1 MADAKSVTIVDYGI
15 GNLRSI
21 EKAFEAIGA
30 SVHRTDRPDDLR
42 RAERLVLPGVGAFGA
57 CIGEIRRRGLEQP
70 IHAFVETGRPFIGV
84 CVGMQLLFEESD
96 ERGQHTGLG
105 LLPGRVVRFPERSAA
120 SNELLKVPHMG
131 WNTIKPRLSGSLFE
145 GLPQESFFYFVHSYH
160 PQPSNDSDILATT
173 EYGHRFPAV
182 VGRDNVF
189 GVQFH
194 PEKSQH
200 NGLRILRNFAA
211 LPLPN

>member
-30 SVHRTDRPDDLR
+30 SVHRTDHPDDLR
-42 RAERLVLPGVGAFGA
+42 RADRLVLPGVGAFGA

-120 SNELLKVPHMG
+120 SDELLKVPHMG
-131 WNTIKPRLSGSLFE
+131 WNTIEPRLSDSLFE

-173 EYGHRFPAV
+173 KYGHTFPAV